1 MASLNL
7 GLSRSILGIQFNNTS
22 IILGKSNQNM
32 DIVFLGQIWFKGD
45 LVWGD
50 LMLGQ
55 FGAGAILV
63 LYGQVHLSII
73 YFFVKKRTDI
83 FVLKFVVN
91 QSLHSIWG

>member
-22 IILGKSNQNM
+22 IILGKTNQNM

-63 LYGQVHLSII
+63 LYGQVHLSI
-73 YFFVKKRTDI
+73 FF
-83 FVLKFVVN
+83 
-91 QSLHSIWG
+91 